1 MRISDKIREADKEIS
16 EIWRNDILENF
27 SLLRVYY
34 WFSILK
40 SHRPAMRFGNEIID
54 DGKPKDNISF
64 EDIYKLSHSL
74 SLPNIQHNIKI
85 NSFVNWFL
93 SLDEET
99 YYEETDEDCSNFL
112 TFAYMVRAWNDYIK
126 EKE

>member
-1 MRISDKIREADKEIS
+1 MKISDKIREADS
-16 EIWRNDILENF
+16 EMGEFWRNEILENF

-40 SHRPAMRFGNEIID
+40 SPRPVMRIGNEIID

-64 EDIYKLSHSL
+64 EDIYKLTRSL
-74 SLPNIQHNIKI
+74 SVAYIQHNIKI
-85 NSFVNWFL
+85 SSFINWFL

-99 YYEETDEDCSNFL
+99 YYEETDEDFSNFL
-112 TFAYMVRAWNDYIK
+112 DFAYMARAWNDYIK
-126 EKE
+126 EEK

>member
-1 MRISDKIREADKEIS
+1 MRISDKNREADKEIG

-40 SHRPAMRFGNEIID
+40 HSRPVMRLGNEIID

-64 EDIYKLSHSL
+64 EDIYKLSYSL
-74 SLPNIQHNIKI
+74 SIPYIQHNIKI

-99 YYEETDEDCSNFL
+99 YYKETDEDISNFL
-112 TFAYMVRAWNDYIK
+112 DFAYMVRAWNDYIK

>member
-1 MRISDKIREADKEIS
+1 MRISDKIREADKEIG

-40 SHRPAMRFGNEIID
+40 SPRPAMRFGNEIID

-64 EDIYKLSHSL
+64 EDIYKLSQSL
-74 SLPNIQHNIKI
+74 SITYIQHNIKI
-85 NSFVNWFL
+85 NSFINWFL
-93 SLDEET
+93 SLDEES

-112 TFAYMVRAWNDYIK
+112 TFAYMGRAWNDYIK

>member
-1 MRISDKIREADKEIS
+1 MRISDKIREADSEIA
-16 EIWRNDILENF
+16 EIWRNDLLENF

-40 SHRPAMRFGNEIID
+40 SPRPVMRIGNEIID

-64 EDIYKLSHSL
+64 EDIYKLTRSL
-74 SLPNIQHNIKI
+74 SVPYIQYNIKI
-85 NSFVNWFL
+85 NSFINWFL

-99 YYEETDEDCSNFL
+99 YYEETDEDFSNFL
-112 TFAYMVRAWNDYIK
+112 TFEYMVRAWNDYIK
-126 EKE
+126 EEE